1 MVIFLT
7 PKVMG
12 KAEAQR
18 IDEMRTQECRLAQS
32 GTPGHPARGRYLSR
46 QVSWLAGHRHH
57 PVFPGVFPVTSKDG
71 VYPLTVAGA
80 ASVLAIAA
88 PNSLL
93 AWDCLIPRTNDAA
106 SMHPPHRN
114 VKIT

>member
-1 MVIFLT
+1 
-7 PKVMG
+7 MG
-12 KAEAQR
+12 KAAAQR
-18 IDEMRTQECRLAQS
+18 IDEIRPWECRLAQS

-46 QVSWLAGHRHH
+46 QVSWLAGHRYR

-80 ASVLAIAA
+80 ASVLAMAA

-93 AWDCLIPRTNDAA
+93 AWDQQIPRTNDAA

-114 VKIT
+114 VNMI